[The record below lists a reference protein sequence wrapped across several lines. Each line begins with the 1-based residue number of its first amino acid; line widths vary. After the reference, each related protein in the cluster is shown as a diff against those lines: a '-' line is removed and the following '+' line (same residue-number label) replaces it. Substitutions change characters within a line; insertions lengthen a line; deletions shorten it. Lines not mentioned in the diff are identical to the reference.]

1 MKSRNVVLLALAIGC
16 GLVAA
21 FLTAKLGASG
31 KTDTVPVL
39 VAVKNIDQGTRLEK
53 PEELFTRKQFTKDAV
68 PPEFIDDVNQ
78 LRGKTLQRTLR
89 PGSHVTIDDITQHNE
104 VDLPVD
110 EKTGEPYRAMGIK
123 VTQESSVN
131 GLIKPGS
138 RVDVVCVERLPN
150 GRSASTVILQYV
162 LVVSVNDQMR
172 PSEMQGPIKNVANVA
187 LAVKQQ
193 EGAILALASKR
204 GELTLQLRSKDDK
217 KIVSK
222 VRTID
227 SLTGEVL
234 NDAGQP
240 LSQPE
245 MFTIPVAIK
254 PIPAGTT
261 IDDPAKWFEEKKFV
275 EIPPNA
281 VAKLDDLKGKTVKK
295 EIFQH
300 AWVAVEAFDGELAKR
315 TEPAVLTRVHTV
327 GLQVGG
333 NAPQYYRFENGMLQT
348 GESKTGTKEKELTP
362 ESKQAIKPEAKPETK
377 PETPT
382 DTKKDEG
389 SK

>member
-21 FLTAKLGASG
+21 FLTTKLGASG

-53 PEELFTRKQFTKDAV
+53 PEELFTHKQFTKDAV

-89 PGSHVTIDDITQHNE
+89 PGSHVTIDDITQNNE
-104 VDLPVD
+104 IDLPVD

-123 VTQESSVN
+123 VTQESGVN

-150 GRSASTVILQYV
+150 DRTISTVILQYV

-172 PSEMQGPIKNVANVA
+172 PSEAQGPIKNVANVA

-193 EGAILALASKR
+193 EGALLALASKR
-204 GELTLQLRSKDDK
+204 GELSLQLRSKDDK

-222 VRTID
+222 VRTIH

-234 NDAGQP
+234 NESGQP

-261 IDDPAKWFEEKKFV
+261 IEDPAKWFEEKKFV
-275 EIPPNA
+275 EVPPNA
-281 VAKLDDLKGKTVKK
+281 ITKLNDLKGKTVKK

-300 AWVAVEAFDGELAKR
+300 AWAAAEAFDGELPKR
-315 TEPAVLTRVHTV
+315 TDPAVLKRVHTI
-327 GLQVGG
+327 GIQIGG
-333 NAPQYYRFENGMLQT
+333 NAPQYYRFENGLLQNDENKSENE
-348 GESKTGTKEKELTP
+348 GKELSP
-362 ESKQAIKPEAKPETK
+362 EPKQTHK
-377 PETPT
+377 PETPP

-389 SK
+389 SKLKRI